1 MIQNEVNSPEGE
13 AIQNIT
19 IEQESTSWGTA
30 SMTLGII
37 GILLML
43 APYIG
48 IFLSITAVV
57 FYNKQKKVGKINGV
71 ANTGLITG
79 IIGIGLNAIML
90 IIVMIGLLAFSKFR

>member
-1 MIQNEVNSPEGE
+1 MEENVKEVVGSKVLENINTNEE
-13 AIQNIT
+13 IK
-19 IEQESTSWGTA
+19 SWGIA
-30 SMTLGII
+30 SMILGII

-57 FYNKQKKVGKINGV
+57 FYSKQKKVGKITGI

-79 IIGIGLNAIML
+79 IIGIVLNAIML
-90 IIVMIGLLAFSKFR
+90 IFVIAALAIFSRS